1 MGCVTCMVFSFACLV
16 GVLVL
21 VGVGVLGYRAPDAR
35 LVGKANRMFLFLHA
49 GALLGGLPACLGE
62 QQKRLGNN

>member
-1 MGCVTCMVFSFACLV
+1 MGCVTCMFFSFACLV

-21 VGVGVLGYRAPDAR
+21 VLVGVLVYRAPDAR
-35 LVGKANRMFLFLHA
+35 LVGKANRMFLFLHMR
-49 GALLGGLPACLGE
+49 GHYLGPACLGE

>member
-1 MGCVTCMVFSFACLV
+1 MIFLYSCLV

-21 VGVGVLGYRAPDAR
+21 VLVLVGVLVYRAPDASR
-35 LVGKANRMFLFLHA
+35 RVGKANRMFLFLHA
-49 GALLGGLPACLGE
+49 GELLGACLGE